1 MNDNITLEQVI
12 QQNCIN
18 LLSHKDF
25 GYKFISKED
34 NLIFR
39 ENKTSAVLLKKI
51 LIERLYAINSY
62 EYKGQNYKFSANN
75 IAKAVED
82 LDVSLNEGLIVANE
96 KITNHLLLGTS
107 YEENL
112 DDGTKKSFSFKYID
126 FENIENNHFFVTE
139 EFIVDRANQNEITK
153 TRRPDLVIFVNGI
166 PLVVI
171 ELKKSSVNY
180 ENGIKQLEKE
190 QKKDEI
196 PHLFKYIQ
204 LTIAA
209 NCNESRY
216 GTMGTPLK
224 FYSLWKEEENE
235 KAKNT
240 LKSIVND
247 REVNNL
253 DLALFSL
260 LSKDR
265 LLRLIKH
272 YILFDRKAKKVC
284 RYQQFFG
291 IEKILKR
298 VEKIT
303 DGVRAGGLIWHTQGS
318 GKSLTMV
325 MLTKLLKLTY
335 TNAKIIVVT
344 DRVDLDEQIH
354 KTFENT
360 DIKAG
365 RASSGS
371 DLIEKL
377 QSGISVIT
385 TLVHKFEKVRNSK
398 TVINDNNV
406 FVLVDESHRTQGGDL
421 HNAMKNV
428 LPLACYLGFTGTP
441 LLKKDKEKNSFI
453 KFGGEIHRYTIDD
466 AVKDGAVLP
475 LLYEGRFVDQEVL
488 SPEGLERKFNMITRE
503 LSDEAKRDLQHK
515 WARFQKVASS
525 EQRLELIALDINEH
539 FKKTLKMS
547 NSGFKAMFATSSKY
561 EAIKYHEIFEEY
573 GDIRTAYVIS
583 SNEHEELDGGSK
595 EYIAKAWQETI
606 KDYGSE
612 SEYLKYVKNEF
623 IHGNEI
629 DLIIVVDKLLTGFD
643 APRASTLYIDKQLKE
658 HNLLQAIARVNR
670 LYDGKDYGY
679 IVDYRGLLGE
689 LDQALTN
696 YASLNGFDPEDL
708 IGAVI
713 DVRSEIS
720 KAKTYY
726 THLED
731 LFSDVKF
738 KDDLES
744 YVIVL
749 EDIQKRDDFKEWLS
763 HLARA
768 FKLAL
773 SSEKIDD
780 ILTED
785 EIKLYKKKI
794 KFYNELRKVVQLRY
808 HETCDF
814 GKYEEQMQKLLDTFV
829 SAKGINELTK
839 LVNIFDTEFEE
850 EVNRVE
856 GKNAKADTIL
866 SAVSSVVTE
875 KMESNPAFYKS
886 IAKQIEDV
894 INEYKSKRLSEEEK
908 LAKAKQLKD
917 LITGILKPSED
928 KYPKEFENKKTLIAI
943 YDNLSDILGNLEVL
957 DFELIVKN
965 LTLKFDDIYLKA
977 SKKPEW
983 HKNKDVEN
991 EITSA
996 MEDILWDIE
1005 DEYDISIENKEKIYQ
1020 TIRGIGISFYA

>member
-1 MNDNITLEQVI
+1 MENIILEQVI
-12 QQNCIN
+12 QQNCID
-18 LLSHKDF
+18 LLSHKEF
-25 GYKFISKED
+25 GYKFITKED

-39 ENKTSAVLLKKI
+39 ENKTSAILLKKI

-153 TRRPDLVIFVNGI
+153 TRRPDLIVFVNGI

-180 ENGIKQLEKE
+180 ENGIKQIEKE

-209 NCNESRY
+209 NSNEARY

-224 FYSLWKEEENE
+224 FYSLWKEEESE
-235 KAKNT
+235 KAKVT
-240 LKSIVND
+240 LKTMVQD
-247 REVNNL
+247 REVTSL
-253 DLALFSL
+253 DLTLFAL

-272 YILFDRKAKKVC
+272 YVLFDKKVKKVC

-291 IEKILKR
+291 IEKTLKR

-303 DGVRAGGLIWHTQGS
+303 DGIRAGGLIWHTQGS

-421 HNAMKNV
+421 HNAMKKA

-441 LLKKDKEKNSFI
+441 LLKKEKNKNSFL

-466 AVKDGAVLP
+466 AVKDGA
-475 LLYEGRFVDQEVL
+475 
-488 SPEGLERKFNMITRE
+488 
-503 LSDEAKRDLQHK
+503 
-515 WARFQKVASS
+515 
-525 EQRLELIALDINEH
+525 
-539 FKKTLKMS
+539 
-547 NSGFKAMFATSSKY
+547 
-561 EAIKYHEIFEEY
+561 
-573 GDIRTAYVIS
+573 
-583 SNEHEELDGGSK
+583 
-595 EYIAKAWQETI
+595 
-606 KDYGSE
+606 
-612 SEYLKYVKNEF
+612 
-623 IHGNEI
+623 
-629 DLIIVVDKLLTGFD
+629 
-643 APRASTLYIDKQLKE
+643 
-658 HNLLQAIARVNR
+658 
-670 LYDGKDYGY
+670 
-679 IVDYRGLLGE
+679 
-689 LDQALTN
+689 
-696 YASLNGFDPEDL
+696 
-708 IGAVI
+708 
-713 DVRSEIS
+713 
-720 KAKTYY
+720 
-726 THLED
+726 
-731 LFSDVKF
+731 
-738 KDDLES
+738 
-744 YVIVL
+744 
-749 EDIQKRDDFKEWLS
+749 
-763 HLARA
+763 
-768 FKLAL
+768 
-773 SSEKIDD
+773 
-780 ILTED
+780 
-785 EIKLYKKKI
+785 
-794 KFYNELRKVVQLRY
+794 
-808 HETCDF
+808 
-814 GKYEEQMQKLLDTFV
+814 
-829 SAKGINELTK
+829 
-839 LVNIFDTEFEE
+839 
-850 EVNRVE
+850 
-856 GKNAKADTIL
+856 
-866 SAVSSVVTE
+866 
-875 KMESNPAFYKS
+875 
-886 IAKQIEDV
+886 
-894 INEYKSKRLSEEEK
+894 
-908 LAKAKQLKD
+908 
-917 LITGILKPSED
+917 
-928 KYPKEFENKKTLIAI
+928 
-943 YDNLSDILGNLEVL
+943 
-957 DFELIVKN
+957 
-965 LTLKFDDIYLKA
+965 
-977 SKKPEW
+977 
-983 HKNKDVEN
+983 
-991 EITSA
+991 
-996 MEDILWDIE
+996 
-1005 DEYDISIENKEKIYQ
+1005 
-1020 TIRGIGISFYA
+1020 